1 MRRKGCWTMHVTVRD
16 EEVRAFYSPAELAR
30 YLNITPRTLGTMLA
44 RRVIASYKV
53 EGSRRIAA
61 DDVDRYLAQC
71 RQEVA

>member
-1 MRRKGCWTMHVTVRD
+1 MRVTVRD
-16 EEVRAFYSPAELAR
+16 EQVRAFFSPAELAR

-61 DDVDRYLAQC
+61 DDVDRYLAQR
-71 RQEVA
+71 RQDAA